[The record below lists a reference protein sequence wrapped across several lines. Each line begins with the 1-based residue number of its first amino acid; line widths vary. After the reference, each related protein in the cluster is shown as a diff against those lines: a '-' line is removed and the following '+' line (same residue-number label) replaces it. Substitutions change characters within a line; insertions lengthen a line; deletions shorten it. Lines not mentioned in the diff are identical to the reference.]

1 MTKSRLAPLASLV
14 NDVEDTC
21 REALERLQVVEERSV
36 CLCHLGSR
44 VEYTSILYHPIFSL
58 CSLFRYRDRDVE
70 DEAREFVK
78 EVGSEV
84 HLDRCPLVPGG
95 RSQGGWQPGGPVP
108 QRPPRQPS
116 RLHDR
121 AEVRQELGSGE
132 DGFPQR

>member
-1 MTKSRLAPLASLV
+1 M
-14 NDVEDTC
+14 
-21 REALERLQVVEERSV
+21 
-36 CLCHLGSR
+36 
-44 VEYTSILYHPIFSL
+44 
-58 CSLFRYRDRDVE
+58 E

-84 HLDRCPLVPGG
+84 LLGRCHLVPGG
-95 RSQGGWQPGGPVP
+95 RGQGGWQPGGPVP
-108 QRPPRQPS
+108 QWPPRQPS

>member
-36 CLCHLGSR
+36 CLCHLSSR
-44 VEYTSILYHPIFSL
+44 VEYTSTVYHRIFSL

-78 EVGSEV
+78 EVG
-84 HLDRCPLVPGG
+84 
-95 RSQGGWQPGGPVP
+95 
-108 QRPPRQPS
+108 
-116 RLHDR
+116 
-121 AEVRQELGSGE
+121 
-132 DGFPQR
+132 

>member
-1 MTKSRLAPLASLV
+1 MIFITVNIPKTRLVMTKSRLAPLASLV

-78 EVGSEV
+78 EVG
-84 HLDRCPLVPGG
+84 
-95 RSQGGWQPGGPVP
+95 
-108 QRPPRQPS
+108 
-116 RLHDR
+116 
-121 AEVRQELGSGE
+121 
-132 DGFPQR
+132 